1 VVRQAVRQTYTYY
14 SPAHPKGEAVED
26 APLAGRGK
34 AWTLGA
40 YKHPTYPS
48 PANVRVG
55 DAGIKVWM
63 VILWLQLSDNSLDEL
78 RRRYGDVLQR
88 EDVEAAKWYYQ
99 GHKEPIDQRLREEEE
114 AGIG

>member
-1 VVRQAVRQTYTYY
+1 MVRQAVRQTYTYY
-14 SPAHPKGEAVED
+14 SPTHPEGEAVAD

-48 PANVRVG
+48 PENVRVG

-63 VILWLQLSDNSLDEL
+63 VILWLQLSDNSVDTL
-78 RRRYGDVLQR
+78 RERYSQVLAP
-88 EDVEAAKWYYQ
+88 EDIDAAKWYYENQ
-99 GHKEPIDQRLREEEE
+99 KEWIDHRLREEEE
-114 AGIG
+114 AEIG

>member
-1 VVRQAVRQTYTYY
+1 MVKQAIRQTYTYY
-14 SPAHPKGEAVED
+14 SPDRPQGEVFED

-63 VILWLQLSDNSLDEL
+63 VILWLQLSDNSVDIL
-78 RRRYGDVLQR
+78 RERYGQVLTP
-88 EDVEAAKWYYQ
+88 EDIDAAKWYYEN
-99 GHKEPIDQRLREEEE
+99 HKEWIDHRLREEEE
-114 AGIG
+114 AEIG